1 LLYFRNNQA
10 NLLRRL
16 INNGKTIM
24 SNLKGLSTLLVEP
37 NSGMRSS
44 LHNMLNL
51 CGIKKISHALNSGTA
66 IRTIQSSQFDIILCE
81 YDLGIGQ
88 DGQQLLED
96 IRHHKLIPLS
106 TIFIMLTAERAYE
119 KVVSAAELAPSD
131 YLLKPFNADMLQE
144 RMEKAVEKHRIFKP
158 IFQLMEQGALRNAI
172 KVCGERQKQHPKF
185 LVNFLRFRAELHII
199 LGEPKEAEILY
210 QSVFDLKAAGW
221 AKLGLAKT
229 HYMQGHFEESLGIL
243 NQLVQSNDKFMD
255 AYDWLSKT
263 HEALG
268 DVENAKNTLSSA
280 VNISPHAVRR
290 LRKLGSLALDI
301 GDIAVA
307 ESALKQVVNKA
318 KFSEFRDP
326 EDHVKLVDVL
336 VTKGDHAQAQ
346 SVIRNLEKNL
356 SNLPKTEACR
366 AMSSVMLYSATKD
379 TRLNIELE
387 AAIIANKNIVGLSNE
402 FKMNLAKSCLANN
415 LDDSASDVIMDVM
428 NNTNN
433 KFTIS
438 KAIGIFENSGKGFLG
453 SELLVKSK
461 KEVTALLTLG
471 AKKAKEGDYQG
482 SLELMQTAASKSP
495 DNPQVILN
503 AALAALKYIENLGW
517 DNKTGDLA
525 KSLIGS
531 AALLEPM
538 NPRLKAIRSLY
549 ESLQIKYGISK

>member
-1 LLYFRNNQA
+1 
-10 NLLRRL
+10 
-16 INNGKTIM
+16 M
-24 SNLKGLSTLLVEP
+24 SNLKGLSTLLIEP

-66 IRTIQSSQFDIILCE
+66 IRTIQSTQFDIILCE

-106 TIFIMLTAERAYE
+106 TIFIMLTAERSYE

-144 RMEKAVEKHRIFKP
+144 RMEKAVEKHHVFKP
-158 IFQLMEQGALRNAI
+158 IFQLMEQGAIRNAMKACEESQI
-172 KVCGERQKQHPKF
+172 RHPKF
-185 LVNFLRFRAELHII
+185 LVDFLRLRAELHII

-221 AKLGLAKT
+221 ARLGLAKT
-229 HYMQGHFEESLGIL
+229 HYMQGQYEESLEIL
-243 NQLVQSNDKFMD
+243 TQLVQTNTKFMD

-263 HEALG
+263 QEALG
-268 DVENAKNTLSSA
+268 DVESAKITLSSA
-280 VNISPHAVRR
+280 VSISPHAVRR

-301 GDIAVA
+301 GDISIA
-307 ESALKQVVNKA
+307 ESTLKQVVNKA

-336 VTKGDHAQAQ
+336 VNKGDLTQAQ
-346 SVIRNLEKNL
+346 SVIRNLEKSL
-356 SNLPKTEACR
+356 SSLPKTEACR

-379 TRLNIELE
+379 PRLNTELE
-387 AAIIANKNIVGLSNE
+387 AAINANKNIVGLSND
-402 FKMNLAKSCLANN
+402 FKMNLAKNCLANN
-415 LDDSASDVIMDVM
+415 LDDSASEVIMDVM
-428 NNTNN
+428 NNTGN
-433 KFTIS
+433 KLIIS
-438 KAIGIFENSGKGFLG
+438 RAIGLFESAGKGYLATD
-453 SELLVKSK
+453 LLEKSK
-461 KEVTALLTLG
+461 KEVSALLTFG
-471 AKKAKEGDYQG
+471 AKKAKEGDFLG
-482 SLELMQTAASKSP
+482 SLELMQSAAHKSP

-503 AALAALKYIENLGW
+503 AALAALKYIDNLGW
-517 DNKTGDLA
+517 DNKTGECA
-525 KSLIGS
+525 KKFIDSASL
-531 AALLEPM
+531 LDPM

-549 ESLQIKYGISK
+549 ESLQHKHGIAKHN